1 MTRTAWGLA
10 ALGLLLTLWSG
21 AGTAA
26 LEQPTDAGDLLS
38 RVRAVYADLRT
49 YADTGTVTVEYGTA
63 SVDRHTFAT
72 SFIRAPRAFLLDV
85 RKQAG
90 DRYVVWGNPDAF
102 ATWWKAT
109 GQRFDYPNPN
119 NAPAIS
125 TSGRNTTSVGLKV
138 PTLLYATAPLGGDFA
153 NLSGLSVIGRE
164 VLGGRSCHVVAGSS
178 SDTYAASARE
188 VNVRTMRLWVDIE
201 TFAIRR
207 VVEEWPAPPGQ
218 RSRTITSYEPQFN
231 PALEPSRL
239 TFTPPSKP

>member
-1 MTRTAWGLA
+1 MAWGPAVFASLLALSAAAGAA
-10 ALGLLLTLWSG
+10 ALAQS
-21 AGTAA
+21 
-26 LEQPTDAGDLLS
+26 PDAGDVMH
-38 RVRAVYADLRT
+38 RVRTAYGELRS
-49 YADTGTVTVEYGTA
+49 YADTGTVTVEYGTS

-72 SFIRAPRAFLLDV
+72 AFIRAPRAFRLDV
-85 RKQAG
+85 TKQAG
-90 DRYVVWGNPDAF
+90 DRYVVWGNPEAF

-125 TSGRNTTSVGLKV
+125 TSGRNTAGVGLKI

-153 NLSGLSVIGRE
+153 NLAGLSVAGRE
-164 VLGGRSCHVVAGSS
+164 AVGGRACHVVAGSA
-178 SDTYAASARE
+178 SDTYAASGRE
-188 VNVRTMRLWVDIE
+188 VNVRRLRLWIDAE

-218 RSRTITSYEPQFN
+218 RSRTITSYEPQFD
-231 PALEPSRL
+231 PALDASGL